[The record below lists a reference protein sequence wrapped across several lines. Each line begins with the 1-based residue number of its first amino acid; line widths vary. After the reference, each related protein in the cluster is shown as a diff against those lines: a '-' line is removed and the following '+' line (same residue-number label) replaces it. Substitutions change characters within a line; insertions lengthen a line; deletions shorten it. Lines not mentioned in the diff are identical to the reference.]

1 MIQFINP
8 IFLAIGIF
16 ISGILIVIRLLN
28 SRVNQKLD
36 FGTTRLILQAQRVS
50 QKRRQFKKNLLFLIR
65 ILILLGLAVAFSK
78 PSWTQRPI
86 ASNFSSY
93 RNVIDTN

>member
-16 ISGILIVIRLLN
+16 VSGILIVIRLLN

-50 QKRRQFKKNLLFLIR
+50 QKRRQFKKTY
-65 ILILLGLAVAFSK
+65 FS
-78 PSWTQRPI
+78 
-86 ASNFSSY
+86 
-93 RNVIDTN
+93 

>member
-16 ISGILIVIRLLN
+16 VSGILIVIRLLN

-50 QKRRQFKKNLLFLIR
+50 QKRRQFKKLTFLNSYLDFTR
-65 ILILLGLAVAFSK
+65 
-78 PSWTQRPI
+78 
-86 ASNFSSY
+86 FSSSFF
-93 RNVIDTN
+93 